1 MKNLMN
7 LLHYLGISIDINN
20 STSPIVLLAFSIL
33 GLSTI
38 GLLCFVNILIYISIL
53 YITEH
58 KIFLDKISKY
68 ILLVKIVNLYR
79 KTRIAFIIF
88 EVVLFFFSIGSVI
101 WFCFRIII
109 SV

>member
-1 MKNLMN
+1 MENLIN
-7 LLHYLGISIDINN
+7 FLHYLGINVEINN
-20 STSPIVLLAFSIL
+20 STSPIVLLACCIL
-33 GLSTI
+33 VLNTI
-38 GLLCFVNILIYISIL
+38 GLLCFVNIMIYISIL

-88 EVVLFFFSIGSVI
+88 EVVLFFFSIGMVI
-101 WFCFRIII
+101 WFCIRIII
-109 SV
+109 NV